1 MGAAGGELD
10 ALIGQYPA
18 EVNLQRLSRD
28 FGTPHP
34 VMAQNYA
41 CELLNMQPFPAFG
54 GNSSRLLGESWDST
68 NLYWARLADEKGYS
82 PVMLNRLVPEL
93 TRHMVANIFATDIED
108 WLALMRA
115 MKETGEEF
123 RQGKIVLPQ
132 VTEAASSNQEAGV
145 LPEQSPAASAPG
157 GPQINGIQDKQW
169 QSDIYSSIPICSCVS
184 FLGGRLTGAQD
195 DSTNI
200 RVNVDLV
207 QLNVAVTD
215 SKGNYISGL
224 GPENFAITEDK
235 IPERIATFEE
245 GNEPAR
251 QVFSQRRTRLPA
263 QPVAPGPLGRE
274 SKTATV
280 VNAMPPRKPIPP
292 GVGEDASTLPAQVA
306 GANVF
311 VLFDTSNYMYRGF
324 VFAQDAITDFVRSLE
339 SANKVAFYSYSRDL
353 SRNSALT
360 SDRAQVLRG
369 VRSTVAGDDAAL
381 YNCLLLTVEDAARYT
396 GRKVVVVFSN
406 GPDNASLVPPED
418 VAELAQSTG
427 TIIYMIST
435 REAQL
440 EPISTAVFE
449 RMSKATGGKAYFARS
464 WSDEKKAFAF
474 IQEDL
479 AHLYSL
485 SYYPQPNPSAG
496 WRAITVKL
504 VGKDLQ
510 KYHVRTRAG
519 YRLQQAHAAANNSAE
534 LEAERSV
541 GVSKVAKTAQ
551 ESEAR
556 ASAPYWL

>member
-1 MGAAGGELD
+1 MM
-10 ALIGQYPA
+10 
-18 EVNLQRLSRD
+18 
-28 FGTPHP
+28 
-34 VMAQNYA
+34 MAKRH
-41 CELLNMQPFPAFG
+41 LL
-54 GNSSRLLGESWDST
+54 LLPT
-68 NLYWARLADEKGYS
+68 
-82 PVMLNRLVPEL
+82 LVTL
-93 TRHMVANIFATDIED
+93 FFVGDRF
-108 WLALMRA
+108 
-115 MKETGEEF
+115 
-123 RQGKIVLPQ
+123 
-132 VTEAASSNQEAGV
+132 
-145 LPEQSPAASAPG
+145 
-157 GPQINGIQDKQW
+157 
-169 QSDIYSSIPICSCVS
+169 
-184 FLGGRLTGAQD
+184 TGAQD

-215 SKGNYISGL
+215 SKGNYVSGL
-224 GPENFAITEDK
+224 GPESFAITEDK
-235 IPERIATFEE
+235 LPERLATFEE
-245 GNEPAR
+245 GNEGTR
-251 QVFSQRRTRLPA
+251 QVLQ
-263 QPVAPGPLGRE
+263 PGPSAASGKASL
-274 SKTATV
+274 A
-280 VNAMPPRKPIPP
+280 PPAPKANPVIVPAKIGAKSASPIT
-292 GVGEDASTLPAQVA
+292 GEDVSTIPAQVS

-324 VFAQDAITDFVRSLE
+324 VFAQDAITDFIRSLE
-339 SANKVAFYSYSRDL
+339 GANKVAFYSYSRDL

-360 SDRAQVLRG
+360 SDRSQVLRG

-396 GRKVVVVFSN
+396 GKKVVVVFSN

-449 RMSKATGGKAYFARS
+449 RMSKATGGKAYFARN
-464 WSDEKKAFAF
+464 WGDEKKAFAF

-496 WRAITVKL
+496 WRTITVKL

-534 LEAERSV
+534 LEPATV
-541 GVSKVAKTAQ
+541 PK
-551 ESEAR
+551 
-556 ASAPYWL
+556 